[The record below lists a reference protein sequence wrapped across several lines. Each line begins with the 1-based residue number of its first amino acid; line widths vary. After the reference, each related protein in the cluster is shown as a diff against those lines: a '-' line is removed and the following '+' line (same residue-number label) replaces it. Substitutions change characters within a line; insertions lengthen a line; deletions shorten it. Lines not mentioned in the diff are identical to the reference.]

1 MKKIFLSIFTA
12 FQLLS
17 CNKSNSKKDSN
28 RSFEKTEIKDTL
40 VQKETSKKVP
50 QNYPITFL
58 KIEDVL
64 LNNKKLLLDK
74 NHFEK
79 IYNKIDSTKTSL
91 WECGNPLTYLD
102 KEWMVKTY
110 GKEINGEFEK
120 YDGNITSIYTNGIK
134 FITNNHA
141 VLFDTAE
148 ANKNTF
154 TVISRNIVLDNN
166 TSIED
171 FQKLFP
177 NLEKEKMD
185 DPNTFRF
192 RISTQKDY
200 DDAFLF
206 YFKDGKLEYITL
218 WFLLC

>member
-1 MKKIFLSIFTA
+1 MKNLILSFT
-12 FQLLS
+12 LLTLFG
-17 CNKSNSKKDSN
+17 CNKSDSKTDIDV
-28 RSFEKTEIKDTL
+28 SFNKKELIEIPGQQNLSEEK
-40 VQKETSKKVP
+40 P